1 MPASLVLSLSICCFL
16 SRLLKVLGLSTRRE
30 APNLWNIRT
39 QGYLI
44 LVGVK
49 LLKNHSRC
57 ICLSFVKER
66 LHIQTWGLVFRYIKI
81 GVLAVWNRQLRAM
94 LDFAARHNAR
104 VTKKYT
110 RWRG

>member
-1 MPASLVLSLSICCFL
+1 MLE
-16 SRLLKVLGLSTRRE
+16 LSTRRE
-30 APNLWNIRT
+30 APNIWSIRI

-49 LLKNHSRC
+49 LLKNHSTYV
-57 ICLSFVKER
+57 CLSFAKER
-66 LHIQTWGLVFRYIKI
+66 LHIQTRDLVIRNIKM

-94 LDFAARHNAR
+94 LDFAAKHNAM

-110 RWRG
+110 RWRS